1 MQPLV
6 LLRVVSTVNNWVTAL
21 MTAHCHLCVES
32 VLQTCILLPSVHL
45 LIIVLIFFLLRLSLQ
60 ATQRLPRKA
69 KRWWKG
75 SNNKPRKRNSPSVQN
90 ARSAQGMIRHEKL
103 RRRNESNARQS
114 ERGIDI
120 VRKNRKRNVK
130 ESMKRSMKR
139 NLTDNRKRKSI
150 IEDIEMT
157 MMTAEKSTEEMTDPG
172 RGVIASAITTVRL
185 AIAPLIP
192 TMAFFWNQAQT
203 MMTRVGPRYHIGG
216 PKVDL
221 TNLI

>member
-6 LLRVVSTVNNWVTAL
+6 LLRVVSAVNNWVTAL
-21 MTAHCHLCVES
+21 MTVHYHLCVES
-32 VLQTCILLPSVHL
+32 VLQICILLRSVRL

-60 ATQRLPRKA
+60 ATKRLPRKA

-139 NLTDNRKRKSI
+139 NLTDNRKRKRHRDDHDDCRKEHRRDDRPGERGDRECDHDRWASDHSSHPHHGFFL
-150 IEDIEMT
+150 ESSSDDDDEGWT
-157 MMTAEKSTEEMTDPG
+157 KVSYRKSKS
-172 RGVIASAITTVRL
+172 RS
-185 AIAPLIP
+185 
-192 TMAFFWNQAQT
+192 
-203 MMTRVGPRYHIGG
+203 H
-216 PKVDL
+216 
-221 TNLI
+221 

>member
-32 VLQTCILLPSVHL
+32 VLQTCILLRSVRL

-120 VRKNRKRNVK
+120 VRKNRKSNVK

-139 NLTDNRKRKSI
+139 NLTDNRKRKRHRDDHDDCRKEHRRDDRPGERGDRECDHDHSASDRSSHPHHGFFL
-150 IEDIEMT
+150 ESSSDDDDKGWT
-157 MMTAEKSTEEMTDPG
+157 KVSYRRSKS
-172 RGVIASAITTVRL
+172 RS
-185 AIAPLIP
+185 
-192 TMAFFWNQAQT
+192 
-203 MMTRVGPRYHIGG
+203 H
-216 PKVDL
+216 
-221 TNLI
+221 